1 MSQLNFNTT
10 KSNES
15 ENQFNNGIKI
25 IVSAYDNNCQILFS
39 EINRLSNE
47 LEEKNV

>member
-10 KSNES
+10 EINES

-25 IVSAYDNNCQILFS
+25 IVSDW
-39 EINRLSNE
+39 
-47 LEEKNV
+47 K